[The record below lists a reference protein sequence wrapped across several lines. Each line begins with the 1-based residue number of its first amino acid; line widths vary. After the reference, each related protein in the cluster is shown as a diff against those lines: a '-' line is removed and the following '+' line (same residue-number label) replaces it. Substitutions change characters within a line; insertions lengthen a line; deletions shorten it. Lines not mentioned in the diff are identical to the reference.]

1 MALPQNF
8 RRWSGGI
15 YLAAAIIML
24 VLGATVLNNRLQ
36 GLFFIYYWLICALCT
51 CLAFMIALLDL
62 RAVRRRSQQAQNDL
76 VRDVLTAVSR
86 TKDHP
91 PGETPSQE

>member
-15 YLAAAIIML
+15 YLAAAIVML
-24 VLGATVLNNRLQ
+24 VMGTTVLSNRLQ
-36 GLFFIYYWLICALCT
+36 GLFFIYYWLICAMCT

-76 VRDVLTAVSR
+76 VRDVLSAVSR
-86 TKDHP
+86 AKDAP
-91 PGETPSQE
+91 PDETPSKK